1 MSNDESEVQYTQHA
15 FLVAWGWFGEH
26 IGLIRRLLAVS
37 LHQKHYHH
45 TPQGKVLEFL
55 VAILAGLKH
64 LLSIYTRKCSTHIHP
79 HCASNLRQQCATFAT
94 GLNTKRVNC

>member
-37 LHQKHYHH
+37 LHQKRYHH

-55 VAILAGLKH
+55 VVRSGLDLIPVLIFLAVLGVPGQAWLIL
-64 LLSIYTRKCSTHIHP
+64 
-79 HCASNLRQQCATFAT
+79 
-94 GLNTKRVNC
+94 